1 MVMNDCFFAFFF
13 FFNSISAYFR
23 FFIGGILDSIGFFS
37 FFLSFISL
45 LFTPVM
51 NIVMKDYAR
60 GNKRF

>member
-13 FFNSISAYFR
+13 FQFNFSVFPLFHRWNSGQYW
-23 FFIGGILDSIGFFS
+23 FFS

>member
-13 FFNSISAYFR
+13 FSIQFQRISAFSSVEFWTVLV
-23 FFIGGILDSIGFFS
+23 FF